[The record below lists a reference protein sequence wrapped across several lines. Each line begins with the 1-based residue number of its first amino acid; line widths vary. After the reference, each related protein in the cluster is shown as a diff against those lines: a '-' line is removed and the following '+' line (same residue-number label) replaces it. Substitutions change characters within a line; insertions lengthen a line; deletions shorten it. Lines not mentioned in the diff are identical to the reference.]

1 MSEMNG
7 NLIAVMFFITFIIIL
22 VSAGFGE
29 YVNQRYERDLK
40 IACIDAGN
48 TLIEDSYIGEE
59 TK

>member
-1 MSEMNG
+1 MEG
-7 NLIAVMFFITFIIIL
+7 NLIVAMLFFALALFLFTL
-22 VSAGFGE
+22 PGFNK

-48 TLIEDSYIGEE
+48 TLIEDSYIGGE

>member
-1 MSEMNG
+1 MEG
-7 NLIAVMFFITFIIIL
+7 NLIVAMLFFALALFLFTL
-22 VSAGFGE
+22 PGFSN

-48 TLIEDSYIGEE
+48 TLIEGSYIRGE

>member
-1 MSEMNG
+1 MNG

-59 TK
+59 IE

>member
-1 MSEMNG
+1 MNG
-7 NLIAVMFFITFIIIL
+7 NLIAAMIFFSLSLFLFI
-22 VSAGFGE
+22 VAPGFVE

-48 TLIEDSYIGEE
+48 TLVEDSYIGEE